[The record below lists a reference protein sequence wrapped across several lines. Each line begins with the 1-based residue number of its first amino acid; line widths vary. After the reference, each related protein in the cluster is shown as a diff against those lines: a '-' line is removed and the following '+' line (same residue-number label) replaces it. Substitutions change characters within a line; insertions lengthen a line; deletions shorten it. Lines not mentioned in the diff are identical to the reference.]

1 LFHRY
6 YNLHHVVVDDD
17 ETTKVRIALVTMT
30 QRVIKN
36 GLTIL
41 GVNAP
46 EKM

>member
-17 ETTKVRIALVTMT
+17 NTTKARLALVTVT

-36 GLTIL
+36 GLGIL